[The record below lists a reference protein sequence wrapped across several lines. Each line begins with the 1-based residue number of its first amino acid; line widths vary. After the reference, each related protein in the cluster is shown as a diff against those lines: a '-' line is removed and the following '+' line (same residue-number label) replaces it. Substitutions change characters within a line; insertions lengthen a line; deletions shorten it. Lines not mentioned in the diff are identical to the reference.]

1 MPDDSGDFRPLRNR
15 HPERADVSESDVPE
29 VPPAA
34 VLRSPAADSAE
45 WSAELAAKRFPEMQS
60 FLFLHTVSRASLPAR
75 AVQHIEWRLP
85 VSSVL
90 AAESAFH
97 PVKTTAK
104 PH

>member
-1 MPDDSGDFRPLRNR
+1 M
-15 HPERADVSESDVPE
+15 DVSESDVPE

-34 VLRSPAADSAE
+34 VLPLPAADSAE
-45 WSAELAAKRFPEMQS
+45 WSAEQAARHFPETQS

-97 PVKTTAK
+97 PVKTIAK
-104 PH
+104 RH